1 MGIKT
6 MRELKQVD
14 VRRSTTLEQ
23 MQAIKETYDELTR
36 KLEQIDRER
45 NELIKN
51 MLFEAFTKSG
61 KSIEEALTFFS

>member
-1 MGIKT
+1 MC
-6 MRELKQVD
+6 ELKQVD
-14 VRRSTTLEQ
+14 VRWSTTLEQ
-23 MQAIKETYDELTR
+23 MQAIKETYDEELAR